1 MLCGMLEK
9 GRIEIQGLQKMYD
22 ECIRFQKRI
31 CREHFSEAASYISEA
46 VTATYDGC
54 LWLQRSFTVRVCMKK
69 LPADRFENY
78 RCAIGADDVVL
89 TAYKLAAFHRLFR
102 DDALSVPV
110 GSRRRLD
117 QFLAR
122 YPDQSAIEDMEEK
135 DVPVLCTESTSTGHE
150 DNQVLNQVRF
160 YLNSAYIVVVQ
171 VSY

>member
-1 MLCGMLEK
+1 MKVCRFCGVKRQESDLRRTKSKETLAIMLCGMLEK

-46 VTATYDGC
+46 VTATYDVAV
-54 LWLQRSFTVRVCMKK
+54 LNLFTVPGYVMEKIT
-69 LPADRFENY
+69 DRFENY

-122 YPDQSAIEDMEEK
+122 YPDQ
-135 DVPVLCTESTSTGHE
+135 VC
-150 DNQVLNQVRF
+150 
-160 YLNSAYIVVVQ
+160 Y
-171 VSY
+171 